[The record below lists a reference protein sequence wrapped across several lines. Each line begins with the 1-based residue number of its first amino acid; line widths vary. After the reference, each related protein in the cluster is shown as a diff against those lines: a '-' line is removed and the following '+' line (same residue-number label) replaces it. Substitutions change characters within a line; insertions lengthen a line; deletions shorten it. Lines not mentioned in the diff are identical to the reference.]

1 MIPRTNPLADTAEG
15 LYYQPAVTYYS
26 RIRFTVNLLPLLQR
40 APALRRVVTVFTA
53 TKEGPVWADDFPGRY
68 VPLLHLRAHYSSM
81 MTLALES
88 LGLEAPDVSFIH
100 SFPGSVKTSHVVVLR
115 LMFKI
120 MGPLVQMSPAEAGER
135 QVFLA
140 TSGRF
145 PPRLGADVRGEI
157 TTAGVPVDKAVGLA
171 LGTGGEEGTGVYS
184 VSCDGEPASAKVRE
198 ALARLRGED
207 VLKKLWLHTED
218 VFTAVT
224 GTTFV

>member
-1 MIPRTNPLADTAEG
+1 MTDTAEG

-53 TKEGPVWADDFPGRY
+53 TKEGPVWAEDFPGRY
-68 VPLLHLRAHYSSM
+68 VPLLHQRAHYSSM

-100 SFPGSVKTSHVVVLR
+100 SFPGSVKSSPVVMLR
-115 LMFKI
+115 FMLKI
-120 MGPLVQMSPAEAGER
+120 IGPLAYMSPMEAGER

-140 TSGRF
+140 TSARF
-145 PPRLGADVRGEI
+145 PARLGADGTGE
-157 TTAGVPVDKAVGLA
+157 TMTAGVPVDKTVGVA

-184 VSCDGEPASAKVRE
+184 VSCDGEPASVKVRE
-198 ALARLRGED
+198 ALCRLRGED
-207 VLKKLWLHTED
+207 VVRKLWLHTEE

-224 GTTFV
+224 GTTFA